1 MKYAYHA
8 KTIEMKY
15 VYHFETS
22 EMKYTKL
29 KTGLLQ

>member
-1 MKYAYHA
+1 MKYVHHV

-15 VYHFETS
+15 VHHFKTS

-29 KTGLLQ
+29 KTGLL